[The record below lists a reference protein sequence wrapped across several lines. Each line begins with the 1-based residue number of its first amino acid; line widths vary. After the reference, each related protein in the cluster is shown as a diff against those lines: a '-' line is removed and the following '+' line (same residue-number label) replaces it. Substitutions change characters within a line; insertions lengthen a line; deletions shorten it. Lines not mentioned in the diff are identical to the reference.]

1 MRMSFKSLVVGALGV
16 AFAIAANAT
25 ANTNTTLYGTNFGN
39 GSNYSTTF
47 LNGVTADFAA
57 KVGNDAAKFSYK
69 AGQGGY
75 QGVGVSPLRGSE
87 RTPGEID
94 IGETITGSF
103 SAGIKITSFSL
114 GLLFD
119 GPEYNDVNEV
129 AKIKAFYDGSW
140 HSFTLTA
147 TGTNMAL
154 WSGNKGTVTN
164 LSAASN
170 GLGGA
175 WTVSNPF
182 GNKLVSKLVF
192 TAVEGNAPRSCRG
205 CTNQSD
211 YTLISISAV
220 PEPETYALLLAGLAI
235 VGVAARRRQR
245 KLR

>member
-1 MRMSFKSLVVGALGV
+1 MRMSFKSWVIAALG
-16 AFAIAANAT
+16 ATLAIAAQAT

-39 GSNYSTTF
+39 TGSYSTTF
-47 LNGVTADFAA
+47 LNGVTANFAA
-57 KVGNDAAKFSYK
+57 NVGSNAAKFSYK

-75 QGVGVSPLRGSE
+75 QGVGVSPLQGSE

-119 GPEYNDVNEV
+119 GPEYSDVNEV
-129 AKIKAFYDGSW
+129 AKIKAYYDGSW

-147 TGTNMAL
+147 TGTTMAL

-182 GNKLVSKLVF
+182 GNKLVSSIVF
-192 TAVEGNAPRSCRG
+192 TAVGGNPAHGCQN

-220 PEPETYALLLAGLAI
+220 PEPETYALLLAGLAM